1 MTCCQANSDEEG
13 LYGTETGK
21 KEEREAGSHATDKQ
35 DLAKRFFSPAGSRTR
50 VARVHQKGV
59 LSERRIY

>member
-1 MTCCQANSDEEG
+1 MTCCQADSDEEG

-35 DLAKRFFSPAGSRTR
+35 DLTKRYFPPPGVEPGSPAFI
-50 VARVHQKGV
+50 
-59 LSERRIY
+59 RREF